1 MLIFLGLGDV
11 TGVEEGVSFAELTE
25 GGRRRGDLGLE
36 SDALLCLRNAES
48 ARMVVHLISRNFSSI
63 VRNVKSHPV
72 EDNLLLS
79 VRRARSK
86 SLPSTSRP
94 STASNTSPTYVM
106 VCYVIDYVMLCHVML
121 CY

>member
-1 MLIFLGLGDV
+1 
-11 TGVEEGVSFAELTE
+11 VEEGVSPTELIE
-25 GGRRRGDLGLE
+25 GGRRREDLGLE

-48 ARMVVHLISRNFSSI
+48 ARMVAHLISRNFSSI

-86 SLPSTSRP
+86 SLPNTSCP
-94 STASNTSPTYVM
+94 STASKTSPTYVM
-106 VCYVIDYVMLCHVML
+106 LCYVMLCYVIVCYVML
-121 CY
+121 CYVMSC